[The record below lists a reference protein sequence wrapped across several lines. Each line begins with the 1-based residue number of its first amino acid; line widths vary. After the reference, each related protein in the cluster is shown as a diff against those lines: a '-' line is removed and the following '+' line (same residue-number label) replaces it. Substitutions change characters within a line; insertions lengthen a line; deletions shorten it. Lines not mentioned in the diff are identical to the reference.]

1 MMINPKFFNLLESI
15 AKQGKRVRERPLSI
29 FELGSGYGTN
39 IMCEEGYDVVS
50 VEESSEWAF
59 RYHDNYILCPIDKET
74 EWYDREILKEGMK
87 KYKDRT
93 FDVLLVDG
101 PSSARDRLLENL
113 DLFSALSFNTLVV
126 DDVDRPGEM
135 KLVTAMVNH
144 LYKQYKDQIDLVVIH
159 SDSIGANLLNPF
171 IAVRTRPKNK
181 KK

>member
-15 AKQGKRVRERPLSI
+15 TKQGKRVRE
-29 FELGSGYGTN
+29 
-39 IMCEEGYDVVS
+39 
-50 VEESSEWAF
+50 
-59 RYHDNYILCPIDKET
+59 
-74 EWYDREILKEGMK
+74 
-87 KYKDRT
+87 
-93 FDVLLVDG
+93 
-101 PSSARDRLLENL
+101 RLLENL
-113 DLFSALSFNTLVV
+113 DLFSALSFDTLVV
-126 DDVDRPGEM
+126 DDVDRPGEK